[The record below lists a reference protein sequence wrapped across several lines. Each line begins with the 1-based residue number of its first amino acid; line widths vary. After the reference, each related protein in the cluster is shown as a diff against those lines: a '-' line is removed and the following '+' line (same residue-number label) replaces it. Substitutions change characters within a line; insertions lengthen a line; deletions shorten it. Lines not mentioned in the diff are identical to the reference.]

1 MANSNSDAEHVA
13 TPTDPE
19 KETQSHVVQQLG
31 AEGTFDID
39 AHDLPKGYFLSP
51 SFIGTMLAVGLA
63 FVGGAGTF
71 SLVAPLLGI
80 INADIGPDPNYLW
93 IALVITL
100 TLSVGQ
106 VLVGRLSD
114 LFGRRWFFILGSA
127 LALVGC
133 IVSAVATSVPMLIG
147 GSVLVGFASAPQ
159 LSYTF
164 VVGEII
170 PFKHR
175 FHVQLYIYPWVT
187 ATTGFGPA
195 IAYALVQHTKHTW
208 RSCYYLMIAINAAST
223 LCWYFFYFP
232 PTFDDKYKH
241 KKTKRQVL
249 IDFDFVGL
257 ILLVGGML
265 IFLMGISWGG
275 SLYPWKSAHVIAC
288 IVVGFLA
295 LVAFVIYETFMPLN
309 EPLVPMHLFKNLPWV
324 ATMMVVS
331 LGASVYYAFAIV
343 WPTMIFSVWTSD
355 LTYGGWLCCVSGCGI
370 NAGQLLGGL
379 LAKRLGRQKIQI
391 VAGSISMCI
400 FLGACA
406 CATPDNRK
414 TIIACLFLGT
424 TSVGFL
430 DSIGLTITGIAIK
443 DQAEIGTA
451 VGVAGSMRTLVSTIA
466 QVIYTVILT
475 NRLNQTI
482 PAEVPKALI
491 SAGLPASSVASFLEA
506 IPVGTA
512 AAFAKVQGLTPA
524 IKAIGLRAYTVAS
537 SHAYQTVFY
546 STIAFSGVCIIC
558 ACFTP
563 NVDDRMTD
571 KVIVKLHRHQD
582 TDEES
587 ATTAEKT
594 ATEKTAAV

>member
-1 MANSNSDAEHVA
+1 MANSTSDAEQIA
-13 TPTDPE
+13 TPIDHE
-19 KETQSHVVQQLG
+19 KEGHSPVVQQVAG
-31 AEGTFDID
+31 EGTFDID

-71 SLVAPLLGI
+71 SLVAPLLGV
-80 INADIGPDPNYLW
+80 INDDIGPDPNYIW

-133 IVSAVATSVPMLIG
+133 IVSACATSVPMLIG

-164 VVGEII
+164 VIGEII

-175 FHVQLYIYPWVT
+175 FHAQIYIYLWVT

-223 LCWYFFYFP
+223 LCWYFCYFP
-232 PTFDDKYKH
+232 PTFNDKYKH

-257 ILLVGGML
+257 VLLVGGLL

-275 SLYPWKSAHVIAC
+275 SLYAWKSAHVIAT
-288 IVVGFLA
+288 IVVGFFA
-295 LVAFVIYETFMPLN
+295 LVVFVLYETLMPLN
-309 EPLVPMHLFKNLPWV
+309 EPLIPMHLFKNGPWV

-343 WPTMIFSVWTSD
+343 WPTMVFSLYTSD
-355 LTYGGWLCCVSGCGI
+355 LTYGGWLCCVTGCGI
-370 NAGQLLGGL
+370 NAGQLSGGL
-379 LAKRLGRQKIQI
+379 LARYLGKQRTQI
-391 VAGSISMCI
+391 VAGSISMCA

-406 CATPDNRK
+406 CATPDNK
-414 TIIACLFLGT
+414 NTVIACMFIGT
-424 TSVGFL
+424 LSVGFL

-451 VGVAGSMRTLVSTIA
+451 VGVAGSMRTFVSTIA
-466 QVIYTVILT
+466 QVVYTVILT
-475 NRLNQTI
+475 NRLEQTI
-482 PAEVPKALI
+482 PREVPPALV
-491 SAGLPASSVASFLEA
+491 SAGLPASSVPSFLSA
-506 IPVGTA
+506 ITLGTP
-512 AAFAKVQGLTPA
+512 AAFAKVQGLTPS
-524 IKAIGLRAYTVAS
+524 IEAIGVRAYKVAS
-537 SHAYQTVFY
+537 AHAYQTVFY
-546 STIAFSGVCIIC
+546 STIAFSGVCILC
-558 ACFTP
+558 ALFTP

-571 KVIVKLHRHQD
+571 KVIVTLHRHHD
-582 TDEES
+582 TDEEIG
-587 ATTAEKT
+587 
-594 ATEKTAAV
+594 EKTAAP

>member
-39 AHDLPKGYFLSP
+39 AQDLPKGYFLSP

-63 FVGGAGTF
+63 FVGVRNPVLLYRPMIKADYKQGAGTF

-223 LCWYFFYFP
+223 LCWYF
-232 PTFDDKYKH
+232 
-241 KKTKRQVL
+241 L
-249 IDFDFVGL
+249 
-257 ILLVGGML
+257 
-265 IFLMGISWGG
+265 
-275 SLYPWKSAHVIAC
+275 
-288 IVVGFLA
+288 
-295 LVAFVIYETFMPLN
+295 
-309 EPLVPMHLFKNLPWV
+309 
-324 ATMMVVS
+324 
-331 LGASVYYAFAIV
+331 
-343 WPTMIFSVWTSD
+343 
-355 LTYGGWLCCVSGCGI
+355 
-370 NAGQLLGGL
+370 
-379 LAKRLGRQKIQI
+379 
-391 VAGSISMCI
+391 
-400 FLGACA
+400 
-406 CATPDNRK
+406 
-414 TIIACLFLGT
+414 
-424 TSVGFL
+424 
-430 DSIGLTITGIAIK
+430 
-443 DQAEIGTA
+443 
-451 VGVAGSMRTLVSTIA
+451 
-466 QVIYTVILT
+466 
-475 NRLNQTI
+475 
-482 PAEVPKALI
+482 
-491 SAGLPASSVASFLEA
+491 
-506 IPVGTA
+506 
-512 AAFAKVQGLTPA
+512 
-524 IKAIGLRAYTVAS
+524 
-537 SHAYQTVFY
+537 
-546 STIAFSGVCIIC
+546 
-558 ACFTP
+558 
-563 NVDDRMTD
+563 
-571 KVIVKLHRHQD
+571 
-582 TDEES
+582 
-587 ATTAEKT
+587 
-594 ATEKTAAV
+594 